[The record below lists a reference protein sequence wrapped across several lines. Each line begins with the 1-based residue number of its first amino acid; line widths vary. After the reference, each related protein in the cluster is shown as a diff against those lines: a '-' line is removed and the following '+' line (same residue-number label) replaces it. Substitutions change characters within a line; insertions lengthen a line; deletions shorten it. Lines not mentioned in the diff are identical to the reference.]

1 MRGDTNLYPSNL
13 YTGTVWLVGG
23 NNKVLYLGMQEPVYS
38 YTMFDVQALWGLHY
52 ITGQI
57 TLPEKQAMDEN
68 IIQWIKR

>member
-1 MRGDTNLYPSNL
+1 MTGETNLYPANL
-13 YTGTVWLVGG
+13 YRGTVWLANG

-52 ITGQI
+52 ITGLI
-57 TLPEKQAMDEN
+57 RLPERQAMDEN